1 MKILIMGLPG
11 SGKTTLAGKLKA
23 ALLGQHKTVMWLN
36 ADMIRQL
43 YDDWDF
49 SHEGRIRQAKRLA
62 DLANVSD
69 DDYTIVD
76 FVAPLQESRDIF
88 DADFTIWM
96 DTIIMSRY
104 KDTDQVFEP
113 PVCDLH
119 IQNTDYSVD
128 TVYQVIINIPV
139 KLKGRSNDGT

>member
-1 MKILIMGLPG
+1 MFKI
-11 SGKTTLAGKLKA
+11 
-23 ALLGQHKTVMWLN
+23 HKHSVTWLN
-36 ADMIRQL
+36 ADRIRSL
-43 YDDWDF
+43 YQDWDF
-49 SHEGRIRQAKRLA
+49 SHEGRIRQAQRLA

-76 FVAPLQESRDIF
+76 FVAPLKESRDIF

-113 PVCDLH
+113 PVCDLR
-119 IQNTDYSVD
+119 IQNTDYSAEA
-128 TVYQVIINIPV
+128 VYQVIINIPV
-139 KLKGRSNDGT
+139 KLKGRSNDDT

>member
-11 SGKTTLAGKLKA
+11 SGKTTMATRLESMFKI
-23 ALLGQHKTVMWLN
+23 HKHSVTWIN
-36 ADMIRQL
+36 ADRVRSL
-43 YDDWDF
+43 YQDWDF
-49 SHEGRIRQAKRLA
+49 SHEGRIRQAQRLA

-96 DTIIMSRY
+96 DTIVMSRY
-104 KDTDQVFEP
+104 EDTDQVFKTP
-113 PVCDLH
+113 KYDLR
-119 IQNTDYSVD
+119 IQDNDYSVD
-128 TVYQVIINIPV
+128 DVYRSIINMDI
-139 KLKGRSNDGT
+139 KLKGISHVNS